1 MAGRGRMALNAGGRG
16 HQVGAGV
23 LHPSLSPYGSQLGQG
38 MVGPQGG
45 LGPSP
50 ALIEQKLAT
59 QHAEIQRLLTE
70 NQRLAATHVALREE
84 LAAAQP
90 EIRRLEEVL
99 AGVQAEK
106 EAQIRGLVEKQNSM
120 EADLRAADS
129 LKAELHQARND
140 AAQLNGIRQELGTQI
155 QTLSQELQRAHA
167 DLQQVPA
174 LRGENE
180 SLRQEIQRART
191 AFEFEKKANNE
202 QFEERQVM
210 EKNLVSMARE
220 VEKLRAELTV
230 AEKRARAGGNAVGGY
245 GGVYDGSDAGY
256 SAISQ
261 YGDGYGIHQVPVG
274 VENRVQYVGGQA
286 SAYGAYDVNRTAAAH
301 GAYDV
306 NRTAA
311 AHAAY
316 DVNRTAAAHAV
327 YDVNRTAAA
336 HVRR

>member
-230 AEKRARAGGNAVGGY
+230 AEKRARAGGNA
-245 GGVYDGSDAGY
+245 GY

>member
-1 MAGRGRMALNAGGRG
+1 MAGRGRMGLDAVGRG
-16 HQVGAGV
+16 PQVGPGV
-23 LHPSLSPYGSQLGQG
+23 LHPSLGPYGAQLGPG
-38 MVGPQGG
+38 MVGPQAG

-50 ALIEQKLAT
+50 ALIEQKLAM

-84 LAAAQP
+84 LAAAQQ
-90 EIRRLEEVL
+90 ELRRLEEVL
-99 AGVQAEK
+99 AGVQAGK
-106 EAQIRGLVEKQNSM
+106 EAQVRGLVEKQNSM
-120 EADLRAADS
+120 EADLRAAEA
-129 LKAELHQARND
+129 LKAELHQARTD
-140 AAQLNGIRQELGTQI
+140 ASKLNGIRQDLTTQT

-174 LRGENE
+174 LRNENE

-202 QFEERQVM
+202 QFEQRQVM

-230 AEKRARAGGNAVGGY
+230 AEKRARTVGNAVGDY
-245 GGVYDGSDAGY
+245 GGAFVGTDARGAYAGADARGAYAGADARY
-256 SAISQ
+256 SSISQ

-274 VENRVQYVGGQA
+274 VENGVR
-286 SAYGAYDVNRTAAAH
+286 SAYGAYDVNCST
-301 GAYDV
+301 V
-306 NRTAA
+306 
-311 AHAAY
+311 
-316 DVNRTAAAHAV
+316 
-327 YDVNRTAAA
+327 A